1 MYDSIIRGGT
11 IVDGLGGDR
20 YCGDIAIKD
29 GKIAE
34 IGRISAPA
42 RETIDADG
50 AIVTP
55 GFVDVH
61 THYDGQVLW
70 DSRID
75 PSFSH
80 GVTTVLG
87 GNCGVGF
94 APVEEEH
101 RRQLVEFMTGVE
113 DIPGIVLDE
122 GLDWRWKS
130 FPDYLNRIADRAYSM
145 DVGMHLTHAPLRVFV
160 MGERALTHEAATP
173 DDIAAMAELTR
184 EAMDAGAMGFS
195 TGRIVEHRSAGGN
208 YVPGTF
214 ADETELTALGQAMGA
229 RGTGVFQ
236 VAPKGQVGSLFLA
249 EGDAGREQRL
259 AEHRLL
265 ERIAET
271 SGRPLTYGLIE
282 VESDP
287 GDIGVMVAESE
298 KALARGVQLRPQITS
313 RGGGQIYMLDAYHI
327 FMMRPSYQAIAHLPL
342 AERVK
347 AMRDPARRAAIL
359 SEQDGAGHRSDDA
372 MMMELFHYM
381 VAQNANSFVL
391 NSPLDYEPG
400 PERRLDNLAAAAR
413 KTPEEYLYD
422 HYTKGAGDDF
432 NVNFVVNYAHG
443 NLETT
448 RGFLANP
455 NIISGLSD
463 GGAHLKVICDAS
475 LPTFQ
480 VAYWAKRRTAGATL
494 PLELIVRK
502 LTAEPADLYDMAD
515 RGRIAVGQRAD
526 INVID
531 LDRLTLK
538 MPRMAHDLPSGAG
551 RLLQDSEG
559 YLATLVAGV
568 ATRRNDRDTGARP
581 GRLLRAVA

>member
-20 YCGDIAIKD
+20 YSGDIAIRD
-29 GKIAE
+29 
-34 IGRISAPA
+34 GRIAAIGSIKAPA

-55 GFVDVH
+55 GFIDVH

-70 DSRID
+70 DSQID

-80 GVTTVLG
+80 GVTTIIG

-94 APVEEEH
+94 APVQDEH

-122 GLDWRWKS
+122 GLDWQWKS
-130 FPDYLNRIADRAYSM
+130 FPDYLNRIAEREYSM

-160 MGERALTHEAATP
+160 MGDRALTHEQATA
-173 DDIAAMAELTR
+173 DDIATMSQLTR
-184 EAMDAGAMGFS
+184 EAMAAGAMGFS

-214 ADETELTALGQAMGA
+214 ADESELIALARAMGE
-229 RGTGVFQ
+229 RGHGVFQ
-236 VAPKGQVGSLFLA
+236 VAPKGMVGSLFLA
-249 EGDAGREQRL
+249 EGDAGREQRI
-259 AEHRLL
+259 AEHRLF
-265 ERIAET
+265 ERIAAAAA
-271 SGRPLTYGLIE
+271 RPLTYGLIE

-287 GDIGVMVAESE
+287 EDIAIMAAESD
-298 KALARGVQLRPQITS
+298 KAIARGVQVRPQITS

-342 AERVK
+342 PQRVE
-347 AMRDPARRAAIL
+347 AMRDPARRQAIL
-359 SEQDGAGHRSDDA
+359 SEKDGAGHRSDDA

-381 VAQNANSFVL
+381 VAQNAKSYIL
-391 NSPLDYEPG
+391 TSPLDFEPG
-400 PERRLDNLAAAAR
+400 PERRLDNLAAVAG
-413 KTPEEYLYD
+413 KTLEEYLYD
-422 HYTKGAGDDF
+422 HYTAGAGDDF

-448 RGFLANP
+448 RGFLSNP

-480 VAYWAKRRTAGATL
+480 VAYWANRRTRGELL

-502 LTAEPADLYDMAD
+502 LTAEPADLYDMTD

-538 MPRMAHDLPSGAG
+538 MPRMSHDLPSGAG

-568 ATRRNDRDTGARP
+568 ATRSDDRDTGARP
-581 GRLLRAVA
+581 GRLLRAIA

>member
-1 MYDSIIRGGT
+1 MYDTIIRGGT
-11 IVDGLGGDR
+11 IVDGLGGKR
-20 YCGDIAIKD
+20 YTGDIAIKD
-29 GKIAE
+29 GRIAE
-34 IGRISAPA
+34 IGHITAPA
-42 RETIDADG
+42 HETILADG

-55 GFVDVH
+55 GFLDVH

-70 DSRID
+70 DNRID

-80 GVTTVLG
+80 GVTTILG

-94 APVEEEH
+94 APVQEEH
-101 RRQLVEFMTGVE
+101 RRQLIEFMTGVE

-122 GLDWRWKS
+122 GLDWQWKS
-130 FPDYLNRIADRAYSM
+130 FPDYLNRIAEREYSM

-160 MGERALTHEAATP
+160 MGDRALTHEAATA
-173 DDIAAMAELTR
+173 DDIAAMAQITR
-184 EAMDAGAMGFS
+184 EAMAAGAVGFS

-214 ADETELTALGQAMGA
+214 ADESELTALGKAMGA
-229 RGTGVFQ
+229 RGNGVFQ

-259 AEHRLL
+259 AEHRLM
-265 ERIAET
+265 ERIAEA

-287 GDIGVMVAESE
+287 EDIGIMVAESE
-298 KALARGVQLRPQITS
+298 KAIARGVRVRPQITS

-327 FMMRPSYQAIAHLPL
+327 FMMRDSYRAIAHLPL
-342 AERVK
+342 AERVQ
-347 AMRDPARRAAIL
+347 AMRDPARRKAIL
-359 SEQDGAGHRSDDA
+359 TEKDSAGHRSDDA

-381 VAQNANSFVL
+381 VAQNANSFIL

-400 PERRLDNLAAAAR
+400 PERRLDNLAAAAG
-413 KTPEEYLYD
+413 KTCEEYLYD
-422 HYTKGAGDDF
+422 HYTRGAGDDF
-432 NVNFVVNYAHG
+432 NVNFVVNYAYG

-448 RGFLANP
+448 RGFLANSH
-455 NIISGLSD
+455 IISGLSD

-480 VAYWAKRRTAGATL
+480 IAYWAHRRTRGARL

-502 LTAEPADLYDMAD
+502 LTGEPADLYDMTD
-515 RGRIAVGQRAD
+515 RGRIAVGLRAD

-581 GRLLRAVA
+581 GRLVRAVA

>member
-11 IVDGLGGDR
+11 IVDGLGGKP
-20 YCGDIAIKD
+20 YSGDVAIQD

-34 IGRISAPA
+34 VGRILAPA

-55 GFVDVH
+55 GFIDVH

-70 DSRID
+70 DDKID

-80 GVTTVLG
+80 GVTTILG

-94 APVEEEH
+94 APVEAEH
-101 RRQLVEFMTGVE
+101 RAQLVEFMTGVE

-122 GLDWRWKS
+122 GLDWQWRS
-130 FPDYLNRIADRAYSM
+130 FPDYLDRIADREYAM

-160 MGERALTHEAATP
+160 MGERAFKHEEATA
-173 DDIAAMAELTR
+173 DDIATMSALTR
-184 EAMDAGAMGFS
+184 EAMVAGAMGFS

-214 ADETELTALGQAMGA
+214 ADEAELIALGKAMGA
-229 RGTGVFQ
+229 KGGGVFQ
-236 VAPKGQVGSLFLA
+236 VAPKGMVGSLFLA
-249 EGDAGREQRL
+249 EGDAGREQRI
-259 AEHRLL
+259 AEHRLF
-265 ERIAET
+265 ERIAEAT
-271 SGRPLTYGLIE
+271 GRPLTYGLIE

-287 GDIGVMVAESE
+287 EDIGVMVGLSDQAI
-298 KALARGVQLRPQITS
+298 ARGVQLRPQITS

-342 AERVK
+342 AQRVE

-359 SEQDGAGHRSDDA
+359 AEKDGEGERSNDA

-381 VAQNANSFVL
+381 VAQNANSFIL

-400 PERRLDNLAAAAR
+400 PERRLDNLAAAAG
-413 KTPEEYLYD
+413 KTLEEYLYD
-422 HYTKGAGDDF
+422 HYTGGAGDDF
-432 NVNFVVNYAHG
+432 NVNFVVNYAYG

-480 VAYWAKRRTAGATL
+480 LAYWANKRTRGERL

-502 LTAEPADLYDMAD
+502 LAAEGAELYGLGD
-515 RGRIAVGQRAD
+515 RGTLKPGQRAD

-531 LDRLTLK
+531 HDRLTLK
-538 MPRMAHDLPSGAG
+538 MPRMVHDLPSGAG

-559 YLATLVAGV
+559 YVATLVAGV
-568 ATRRNDRDTGARP
+568 ATRRDDRDTGARP
-581 GRLLRAVA
+581 GRLVRA

>member
-11 IVDGLGGDR
+11 IVDGLGGPP
-20 YCGDIAIKD
+20 YSGDIAIKD
-29 GKIAE
+29 GRIAE
-34 IGRISAPA
+34 IGKVSASA

-55 GFVDVH
+55 GFIDVH

-70 DSRID
+70 DDTID

-94 APVEEEH
+94 APVEAEH
-101 RRQLVEFMTGVE
+101 RAQLVAFMTGVE

-122 GLDWRWKS
+122 GLDWQWRS
-130 FPDYLNRIADRAYSM
+130 FPDYLDRIASRQYAM

-160 MGERALTHEAATP
+160 MGERAFAHEQATP
-173 DDIAAMAELTR
+173 DDVAAMTRLTR
-184 EAMDAGAMGFS
+184 EAMAAGAMGFS

-214 ADETELTALGQAMGA
+214 ADESELIVLGQAMGA
-229 RGTGVFQ
+229 NGGGVFQ
-236 VAPKGQVGSLFLA
+236 VAPKGMVGSLFLA
-249 EGDAGREQRL
+249 EGDAGREQRV
-259 AEHRLL
+259 AEHKLF
-265 ERIAET
+265 ERIAEAT
-271 SGRPLTYGLIE
+271 GRPLTYGLLE

-287 GDIGVMVAESE
+287 EDIGIMVAASDE
-298 KALARGVQLRPQITS
+298 AIARGVQVRPQITS

-327 FMMRPSYQAIAHLPL
+327 FMMRDSYRAIAHLPL
-342 AERVK
+342 AERVQ
-347 AMRDPARRAAIL
+347 AMRDPARRKAIL
-359 SEQDGAGHRSDDA
+359 SEQDSEGHRSDDA
-372 MMMELFHYM
+372 MMMELFRYM
-381 VAQNANSFVL
+381 VGQNAASFIL

-400 PERRLDNLAAAAR
+400 PERRLDHLAAAAG
-413 KTPEEYLYD
+413 KTNEEYLYD
-422 HYTKGAGDDF
+422 HYTQGAGDDF
-432 NVNFVVNYAHG
+432 NVNFVVNYAYG

-448 RGFLANP
+448 RGFLTNP

-480 VAYWAKRRTAGATL
+480 VAYWANKRTRGALL
-494 PLELIVRK
+494 PLEMIVRK
-502 LTAEPADLYDMAD
+502 LTAEPADLYGMTD
-515 RGRIAVGQRAD
+515 RGTLRVGRRAD
-526 INVID
+526 VNVID

-559 YLATLVAGV
+559 YLATLVAGTT
-568 ATRRNDRDTGARP
+568 TRRHDRDTGARP
-581 GRLLRAVA
+581 GRLVRAIA